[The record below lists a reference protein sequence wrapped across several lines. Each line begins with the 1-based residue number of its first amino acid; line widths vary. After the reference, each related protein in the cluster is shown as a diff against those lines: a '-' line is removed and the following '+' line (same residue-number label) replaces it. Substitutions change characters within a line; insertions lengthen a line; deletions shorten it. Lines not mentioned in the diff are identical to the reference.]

1 MFAKYVVLLNLF
13 SATFLGCV
21 PTRIIASQSVHLA
34 WVAGSSPDVVGYN
47 VYYGSDSGIYS
58 AKISGVTAT
67 ELNVDG
73 LQNGLIYYFV
83 VTAFN
88 SSGQES
94 EPSNEAAYGVTG
106 IAPPPGS
113 PFILQTLSDHAAT
126 LGWNPSPSATATG
139 YLVYYGTQS
148 GIYDQVISV
157 SSATQ
162 VDVHGLA
169 DGVTYYFAVAATNSS
184 GQQSALT
191 PEILYRLP
199 ELLPPPT
206 APTIQQALPPDGVSL
221 TWPSSPS
228 MNVAGYRIYYGTLS
242 GNYGNW
248 MDGGQTSSIELGGLL
263 EDTTYY
269 FAVAAYDSNG
279 QESVP
284 SAETSYHVAPVVA
297 VTLPVLLSLE
307 QLPATGFPN
316 VFALTATG
324 PVPAVWTVE
333 ASPDLKS
340 KSWRTLA
347 TGSDAAVNVTIVA
360 TEKPALFFRL
370 NSWFE
375 DIPLQI
381 QAPETNALAK
391 TLVVSTPYAVPWD
404 WTLES
409 SENLADWSPLVAG
422 FFTPVNVAIV
432 NSAAPALFFRLK
444 GED

>member
-13 SATFLGCV
+13 SAIFLGCF
-21 PTRIIASQSVHLA
+21 PARTIAGQSVHLA
-34 WVAGSSPDVVGYN
+34 WVASSSPEVVGYN
-47 VYYGSDSGIYS
+47 VYYGSDSGNYS
-58 AKISGVTAT
+58 VMVAGVTAT
-67 ELNVDG
+67 ELNVDR
-73 LQNGLIYYFV
+73 LQDGRTYYFV

-94 EPSNEAAYGVTG
+94 EPSNEAAYSVTG
-106 IAPPPGS
+106 LAPPPGS
-113 PFILQTLSDHAAT
+113 PFVLQTLPDHAAT

-157 SSATQ
+157 ASDTR

-169 DGVTYYFAVAATNSS
+169 DGVTYYFAVAATDSS
-184 GQQSALT
+184 GKSSALT
-191 PEILYRLP
+191 PEISYSLP
-199 ELLPPPT
+199 KLVPPPA
-206 APTIQQALPPDGVSL
+206 APAIQHALPPDGVSL
-221 TWPSSPS
+221 TWPPSPS
-228 MNVAGYRIYYGTLS
+228 TDVAGYRIYYGTVS
-242 GNYGNW
+242 GYYDNW
-248 MDGGQTSSIELGGLL
+248 VYVGPTSSFDLGGLL
-263 EDTTYY
+263 ADATYY
-269 FAVAAYDSNG
+269 FAVAAYDSTG
-279 QESVP
+279 QESAP
-284 SAETSYHVAPVVA
+284 SVEASYHLEPVVVA
-297 VTLPVLLSLE
+297 TPPVMLSLE
-307 QLPATGFPN
+307 QLPAPGFPN

-340 KSWRTLA
+340 WRTLA
-347 TGSDAAVNVTIVA
+347 TGTEAAVNVTVVA

-381 QAPETNALAK
+381 QAPATNALANA
-391 TLVVSTPYAVPWD
+391 LVVSTPYTVPWD

-409 SENLADWSPLVAG
+409 SENLADWGPLVTG

-432 NSAAPALFFRLK
+432 NSAAPTLFFRLK
-444 GED
+444 GEN